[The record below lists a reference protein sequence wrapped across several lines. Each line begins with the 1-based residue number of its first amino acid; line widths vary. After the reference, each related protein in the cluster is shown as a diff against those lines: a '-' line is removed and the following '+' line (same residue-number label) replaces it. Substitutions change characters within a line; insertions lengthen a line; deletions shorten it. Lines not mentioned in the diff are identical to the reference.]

1 MKPPKLRITIKDYI
15 LANKRASRQIEL
27 DENRRPLTV
36 TKIHKSKKIY
46 SRKNKHKNK
55 INH

>member
-1 MKPPKLRITIKDYI
+1 MKNTKLKITIKDYI
-15 LANKRASRQIEL
+15 LANRRASRQIEL
-27 DENRRPLTV
+27 DENRRPLTI

-55 INH
+55 QN